1 MSSTSAP
8 ASQTA
13 QSSASQTAQA
23 NRAGQPGAR
32 RATEP
37 GADNSLFANLLSLL
51 ADTHEQALPEL
62 GAELTKGA
70 GDVESLQG
78 AEDTPEDNPLA
89 ALAGWP
95 GSPVPA
101 ETGNTAPVDAQ
112 RVDTPVDTAV
122 DNALDTEA
130 DVDPAMQATDE
141 PAPDIDMAADRAAH
155 ESPLDPATT
164 NQRPQASQKGL
175 SATALAQAQPIK
187 AGTADRSGAAAA
199 AVQRPDSNGMVWRRT
214 GGGAAEG
221 MSAPSGT
228 AHLAGVRS
236 TVTLNDR
243 FGHHLAAQGL
253 GPVAAREAVAT
264 GFASVQASS
273 GTHASTGAASV
284 SGAVGG
290 ADASLAAGSASGADT
305 AGGGDHGTDAHGA
318 EQDGQDPEA
327 HEAFT
332 EAEGQQISH
341 WGTQNLRH
349 ASLRVGQGGQD
360 AIDIQLSVKGQEV
373 QVDFRTDN
381 ADAQASL
388 KNSADES
395 LADMLQRSGIHLAGV
410 SVGAQGQGTDRRA
423 SSDET
428 TAQRA
433 GRASQRVA
441 DTPVAPQPTRTAPL
455 RADGSRPIDLFV

>member
-13 QSSASQTAQA
+13 SSSTSQTAQA
-23 NRAGQPGAR
+23 NRAGQQGAR

-51 ADTHEQALPEL
+51 ADTHEQAQPDL
-62 GAELTKGA
+62 GAALTA
-70 GDVESLQG
+70 GEGEALPG
-78 AEDTPEDNPLA
+78 TEDAPEDNPLA

-101 ETGNTAPVDAQ
+101 ETGHAASADAQ
-112 RVDTPVDTAV
+112 RVDAPVDTA
-122 DNALDTEA
+122 A
-130 DVDPAMQATDE
+130 DIDPSMQAVDE
-141 PAPDIDMAADRAAH
+141 PAPEIDMAADRAAH
-155 ESPLDPATT
+155 ESPQGLAAT
-164 NQRPQASQKGL
+164 NQRPQALQKGL
-175 SATALAQAQPIK
+175 SATALAQAQSIK
-187 AGTADRSGAAAA
+187 TGAASHAPNS
-199 AVQRPDSNGMVWRRT
+199 AVQQSDSNGMVWRRT
-214 GGGAAEG
+214 GGGVAEG
-221 MSAPSGT
+221 ASFSGT
-228 AHLAGVRS
+228 AQLASVRS

-243 FGHHLAAQGL
+243 FGHHLAGQGL
-253 GPVAAREAVAT
+253 GPVVSRDAFAT
-264 GFASVQASS
+264 GFASVQASN
-273 GTHASTGAASV
+273 GTNANTGAASV

-305 AGGGDHGTDAHGA
+305 TGGGDHADDSNNA
-318 EQDGQDPEA
+318 GQDDQNPDA

-349 ASLRVGQGGQD
+349 ASLRVGQGGED

-395 LADMLQRSGIHLAGV
+395 LAEMLQRSGIQLAGV
-410 SVGAQGQGTDRRA
+410 SVGAQGQGADRNGTPGESGAARA
-423 SSDET
+423 D
-428 TAQRA
+428 RA
-433 GRASQRVA
+433 PNRLAGTPAATEAPRA
-441 DTPVAPQPTRTAPL
+441 APL
-455 RADGSRPIDLFV
+455 RADGSRPLDLFV

>member
-13 QSSASQTAQA
+13 SSSTSQTAQA

-62 GAELTKGA
+62 GAELTT
-70 GDVESLQG
+70 G
-78 AEDTPEDNPLA
+78 AEEDPSLPGAEETLEDNPLA

-101 ETGNTAPVDAQ
+101 ETGHVASSDAQ
-112 RVDTPVDTAV
+112 RVDAPIDTA
-122 DNALDTEA
+122 A
-130 DVDPAMQATDE
+130 DADPSMQAVDE
-141 PAPDIDMAADRAAH
+141 PAPEIDMATDRAAH
-155 ESPLDPATT
+155 ESPQDPAAA

-187 AGTADRSGAAAA
+187 AGTAAHAASA
-199 AVQRPDSNGMVWRRT
+199 AVQRPDGNGMVWRRT

-221 MSAPSGT
+221 MPLSGT
-228 AHLAGVRS
+228 AQLAGVRS

-243 FGHHLAAQGL
+243 FGHHLAGQGL
-253 GPVAAREAVAT
+253 GPIVAREAVAT
-264 GFASVQASS
+264 GFASVQANS
-273 GTHASTGAASV
+273 GTNGTTGAASV

-305 AGGGDHGTDAHGA
+305 ASGGDHADDAHNA
-318 EQDGQDPEA
+318 ETDSQNLDA
-327 HEAFT
+327 SEAFT

-395 LADMLQRSGIHLAGV
+395 LAEMLQRSGIHLAGV
-410 SVGAQGQGTDRRA
+410 SVGAQGQGSERKA
-423 SSDET
+423 STSESGPART
-428 TAQRA
+428 N
-433 GRASQRVA
+433 RVD
-441 DTPVAPQPTRTAPL
+441 DTPMTPVVPRSAPL
-455 RADGSRPIDLFV
+455 RPDGSRPLDLFV

>member
-8 ASQTA
+8 ATQTASSSTSQTA
-13 QSSASQTAQA
+13 HA

-62 GAELTKGA
+62 GAELTTGA
-70 GDVESLQG
+70 GEDESLPG
-78 AEDTPEDNPLA
+78 ADDAPEDNPLA

-101 ETGNTAPVDAQ
+101 ETGNAAPVDAR
-112 RVDTPVDTAV
+112 RVDAPVDTAV
-122 DNALDTEA
+122 DKAVDTAA
-130 DVDPAMQATDE
+130 DVDPTMQATDE
-141 PAPDIDMAADRAAH
+141 PAPEIDMAADRVAH
-155 ESPLDPATT
+155 ESPQDPVAT

-175 SATALAQAQPIK
+175 SATAQAQAQPIK
-187 AGTADRSGAAAA
+187 SGTADRAAAA

-221 MSAPSGT
+221 MPALSGT
-228 AHLAGVRS
+228 AHLAGMRS

-243 FGHHLAAQGL
+243 FGHHQAALGLA
-253 GPVAAREAVAT
+253 PVVAREAAAT

-273 GTHASTGAASV
+273 GTNATTGAASV
-284 SGAVGG
+284 SGTVGG
-290 ADASLAAGSASGADT
+290 ADASLAAGSASGAET
-305 AGGGDHGTDAHGA
+305 AGGGDHGNDAHGA
-318 EQDGQDPEA
+318 EQDGQDPDA

-388 KNSADES
+388 KHSADES
-395 LADMLQRSGIHLAGV
+395 LAEMLQRSGIHLAGV
-410 SVGAQGQGTDRRA
+410 SVGAQGQGSDRNGRP
-423 SSDET
+423 DESG
-428 TAQRA
+428 AARA
-433 GRASQRVA
+433 GRTANRMA
-441 DTPVAPQPTRTAPL
+441 DTPAASEAPRAAPL
-455 RADGSRPIDLFV
+455 RADGSRPLDLFV